1 MKEIGEIV
9 RCAKEIEEM
18 IRPPLKRLQRGIF
31 KRHAKVAMGP
41 SLTTYE
47 PVKIQG
53 SSDKDKEGVGVVRR
67 LIEVVVEV
75 DQITKIT
82 QKRVQQ

>member
-18 IRPPLKRLQRGIF
+18 IRPPIKRLQRGIF

-41 SLTTYE
+41 SVTTYE
-47 PVKIQG
+47 PVKI
-53 SSDKDKEGVGVVRR
+53 
-67 LIEVVVEV
+67 
-75 DQITKIT
+75 
-82 QKRVQQ
+82 